1 MKVKIIARKSTPR
14 ARSSSGSWEF
24 IAQTN
29 ADHAHQTSA
38 STSMARPNPA
48 HERSL

>member
-14 ARSSSGSWEF
+14 TRSSSGSLAF

-29 ADHAHQTSA
+29 ADQAHQTSA
-38 STSMARPNPA
+38 STSIARPNPA
-48 HERSL
+48 HDRSV